1 MNNRIGPTVKH
12 VVWNVL
18 HNFLVC
24 HKHNSLPHGPIQPS
38 SHSTKELHDQTY
50 KALPNSFLPWPVLRP
65 VPGPCVRVELF
76 DDGRLLLDRVGPCA
90 GAGHGG
96 AEEDVDDEHDEEED
110 AERDAEVEHPRG
122 TWSAVAANAFH
133 VWKWTTL
140 RFRFR
145 VKFQVSGPVDSSAHS
160 ILQP

>member
-1 MNNRIGPTVKH
+1 MCCITFWFAINTTAYHMGRYS
-12 VVWNVL
+12 L
-18 HNFLVC
+18 HLI
-24 HKHNSLPHGPIQPS
+24 LPKSSMIRPI
-38 SHSTKELHDQTY
+38 
-50 KALPNSFLPWPVLRP
+50 KALPKSFLPWPVLRP